1 MARRLAGSEAAIGL
15 AINSVR
21 DTSSVSTMRNRAA
34 ARARPVSVISTTAS
48 AMSGILASVAP

>member
-1 MARRLAGSEAAIGL
+1 MAWRFAGSAAAVGL
-15 AINSVR
+15 AISSVR
-21 DTSSVSTMRNRAA
+21 DTSRVSTIRRPAA